1 MALKRLAQE
10 LEPLEREKWVAI
22 QVGGMCVERRDG
34 Y

>member
-22 QVGGMCVERRDG
+22 QVGGMYVWMRDE